1 MSKISLEKQLKRI
14 DAIRDEDID
23 YSDIPELDLT
33 TMKQVNFEVPNKT
46 RLTIRL
52 DDRVVQ
58 WFKASGKGY
67 QTNINKVLNAYIDS
81 VDNSSQVK

>member
-1 MSKISLEKQLKRI
+1 VSKISLEKQLKRI

>member
-1 MSKISLEKQLKRI
+1 LKRI